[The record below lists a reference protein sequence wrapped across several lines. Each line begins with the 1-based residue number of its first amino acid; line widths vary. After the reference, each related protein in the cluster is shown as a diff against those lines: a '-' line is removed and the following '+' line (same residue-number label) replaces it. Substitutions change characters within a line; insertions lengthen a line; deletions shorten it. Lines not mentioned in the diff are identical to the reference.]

1 MGTTR
6 SLMAYTLGPT
16 LLLAT
21 LALSVAYGVTAINPR
36 DVVQAFVAFDGSSE
50 HYIIRTVRL
59 PRALIAMGVGSSL
72 AVAGAL
78 MQALTRNPLASPS
91 IFGVNAGA
99 SFAVVL
105 GIFLFGSSSL
115 TANVWFAFLGSAA
128 GALVIYVL
136 ASFGGGGLTPM
147 KLAVAGAAITALL
160 TSVTQGLLILN
171 ERTLDEIRFWLA
183 GSVAGRGI
191 DLFMQVLPYMAIG
204 LVAAVLMAR
213 QVTTLSLGEDVARG
227 LGQNTALLKTAALA
241 IVVLLAGSSVA
252 VAGPVG
258 FVGLAVPHITRSLV
272 GTDYRRIIP
281 HAAILGA
288 ILLLLADVGS
298 RWVINPQELPIGVMT
313 AAFGAPFFIYLAR
326 REAKRS

>member
-1 MGTTR
+1 MSR
-6 SLMAYTLGPT
+6 MLISVSLGF
-16 LLLAT
+16 LLLFGSF
-21 LALSVAYGVTAINPR
+21 ALSVAYGVTSIGLP
-36 DVVQAFVAFDGSSE
+36 DVIQSFTAFDGSAS

-59 PRALIAMGVGSSL
+59 PRALIAMVVGGSL

-78 MQALTRNPLASPS
+78 MQALTRNPLASPG

-105 GIFLFGSSSL
+105 GIFLFGGSSL
-115 TANVWFAFLGSAA
+115 SVNVWFAFLGSAA
-128 GALVIYVL
+128 GALLIYVL
-136 ASFGGGGLTPM
+136 ASLGGGLTPM

-183 GSVAGRGI
+183 GSVAGRGM
-191 DLFMQVLPYMAIG
+191 DLIVQVLPYVAIG
-204 LVAAVLMAR
+204 LLAAILMSK
-213 QVTTLSLGEDVARG
+213 QITTLSLGEDVARG
-227 LGQNTALLKTAALA
+227 LGQNTALLKTVALVT
-241 IVVLLAGSSVA
+241 VVLLSGSA
-252 VAGPVG
+252 VAIAGPIG

-281 HAAILGA
+281 HAAVFGA
-288 ILLLLADVGS
+288 ILLLIADVAS
-298 RWVINPQELPIGVMT
+298 RWLINPQELPIGVMT

-326 REAKRS
+326 REVKRS